1 MSSRKTPG
9 LEAQHDTQLVAVI
22 IDEPDGNSVV
32 GKKWN
37 QNQSDLTTASRYCQY
52 EIIVK
57 LRHKLRPESERGK
70 LRIIFTETIII
81 IIITDIINDSQ
92 HAYIFDVVW

>member
-1 MSSRKTPG
+1 MSGRKTPG

-37 QNQSDLTTASRYCQY
+37 QNQSDLTTASRYCQ
-52 EIIVK
+52 
-57 LRHKLRPESERGK
+57 
-70 LRIIFTETIII
+70 
-81 IIITDIINDSQ
+81 
-92 HAYIFDVVW
+92 

>member
-1 MSSRKTPG
+1 MSGRKTPG

-37 QNQSDLTTASRYCQY
+37 QNQSDLTTASRFT
-52 EIIVK
+52 VNKK
-57 LRHKLRPESERGK
+57 LLSNCDTNFSQK
-70 LRIIFTETIII
+70 LRIIFS
-81 IIITDIINDSQ
+81 DN
-92 HAYIFDVVW
+92 HHHNHYRY